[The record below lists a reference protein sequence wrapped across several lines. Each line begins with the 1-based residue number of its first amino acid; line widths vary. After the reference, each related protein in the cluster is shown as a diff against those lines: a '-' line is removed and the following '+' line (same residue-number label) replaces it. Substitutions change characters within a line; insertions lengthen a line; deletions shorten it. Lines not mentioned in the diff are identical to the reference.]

1 MFSYFLELFSCSVAL
16 FFFSSRRRH
25 TSCALVTGVQT
36 CALPIFRAAMA
47 LAEIDEDVY
56 AGEALRH
63 QAQIGDPRQH
73 EQLIGMA
80 EALSLP
86 ETQLW
91 LAHNTP
97 QGRKLAPATRYP
109 QPKWEPDGGW
119 KVDPA
124 LVFAHTL
131 QESRFRRTV
140 VSSAGA
146 YGLMQVR
153 PGTAR
158 DIARWDGDK
167 IKAALS
173 DLQPP
178 PVNMDLG
185 QRDLPS
191 LSRESAT
198 RRLPPQHSA
207 PQNPHPPPP
216 PR

>member
-1 MFSYFLELFSCSVAL
+1 M
-16 FFFSSRRRH
+16 
-25 TSCALVTGVQT
+25 G
-36 CALPIFRAAMA
+36 
-47 LAEIDEDVY
+47 LAGIDGDVY

-140 VSSAGA
+140 VSPAGA
-146 YGLMQVR
+146 YGLLHVR
-153 PGTAR
+153 PGTAH

-167 IKAALS
+167 IHAALRY
-173 DLQPP
+173 LNTPAL
-178 PVNMDLG
+178 NMYL
-185 QRDLPS
+185 RP
-191 LSRESAT
+191 R
-198 RRLPPQHSA
+198 PQFGK
-207 PQNPHPPPP
+207 
-216 PR
+216 